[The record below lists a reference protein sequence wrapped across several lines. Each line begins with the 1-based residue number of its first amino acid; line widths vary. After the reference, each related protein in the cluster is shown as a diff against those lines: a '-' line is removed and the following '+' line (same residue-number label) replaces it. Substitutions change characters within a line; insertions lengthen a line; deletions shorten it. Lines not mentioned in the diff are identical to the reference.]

1 MELLVCHEMCWKFR
15 TLIFFFAET
24 EGTPYICN
32 LHIIWHLLIL
42 MTSLKNSLIFYF
54 ILNHSLYWFKNLFGE
69 DFFCVKI

>member
-1 MELLVCHEMCWKFR
+1 MLEVQNFD
-15 TLIFFFAET
+15 FFFAET

-42 MTSLKNSLIFYF
+42 MTSLKNSLIFFF

-69 DFFCVKI
+69 DFFFWGGGH